1 MILVIRESGLAPP
14 NRYADDGAGPQ
25 VWRSREYD
33 SHVAQPVRRFGNQ
46 RSRSFKALEAENPQM
61 ERIIARQTLGGFAD
75 CAVVSASN
83 GCDVVHL
90 TASQ

>member
-1 MILVIRESGLAPP
+1 MWR
-14 NRYADDGAGPQ
+14 NRYGGLETSDL
-25 VWRSREYD
+25 
-33 SHVAQPVRRFGNQ
+33 VRLKQ
-46 RSRSFKALEAENPQM
+46 LEAENPQM